1 MSSSFGRI
9 AVLLLGPLTVFAA
22 AAAAL
27 VRILPEPLNKTDYLV
42 IGTVATFAALLALF
56 LILLKTSI
64 KSRDLFYKERRR
76 PEKTNET
83 DTGQASAKQEE
94 T

>member
-1 MSSSFGRI
+1 VKSSFGRI
-9 AVLLLGPLTVFAA
+9 AILVLCPAAVFAA
-22 AAAAL
+22 AAAVL
-27 VRILPEPLNKTDYLV
+27 LRILPHPLNETDYLV

-76 PEKTNET
+76 GGKIAEVETGPTPAEEKET
-83 DTGQASAKQEE
+83 
-94 T
+94 